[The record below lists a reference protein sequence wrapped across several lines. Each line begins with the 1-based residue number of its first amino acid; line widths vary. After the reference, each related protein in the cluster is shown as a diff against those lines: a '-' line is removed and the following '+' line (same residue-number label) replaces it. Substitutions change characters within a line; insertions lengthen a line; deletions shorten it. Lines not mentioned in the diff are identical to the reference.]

1 MQVIITD
8 TSILIV
14 LHKIGELE
22 LLKRVYGEIITT
34 SIIAEEFGEDL
45 PAWIKIEKISDRK
58 YLDYLKTQVDIGEA
72 SAFAV
77 ASQFEDVLLLM
88 DDLKARKLAKQLSL
102 KVIGVIG
109 ILIFAKKKGKI
120 SLIKPLLEK
129 LQETNFRINKKIIDF
144 ALAECGE

>member
-1 MQVIITD
+1 M
-8 TSILIV
+8 
-14 LHKIGELE
+14 
-22 LLKRVYGEIITT
+22 
-34 SIIAEEFGEDL
+34 
-45 PAWIKIEKISDRK
+45 
-58 YLDYLKTQVDIGEA
+58 KTQVDIGEA

>member
-58 YLDYLKTQVDIGEA
+58 YLDT
-72 SAFAV
+72 
-77 ASQFEDVLLLM
+77 
-88 DDLKARKLAKQLSL
+88 
-102 KVIGVIG
+102 
-109 ILIFAKKKGKI
+109 
-120 SLIKPLLEK
+120 
-129 LQETNFRINKKIIDF
+129 
-144 ALAECGE
+144 